1 MLDRNPI
8 VNCHAVLMVYKGMFI
23 QFFFVLIL
31 VGLLRQLRTVTLHT
45 MPVFTNQAEGGQ
57 CSDTMGRDTQTCSS
71 GI

>member
-8 VNCHAVLMVYKGMFI
+8 VNCHAVLMVYKGSYSV
-23 QFFFVLIL
+23 FFVLIL

-45 MPVFTNQAEGGQ
+45 MLVFTNQAEGGQ